1 MFDFTELVNSV
12 MKGDDDRAVALT
24 RQAMEAHIPAR
35 EILDKGLVRAMDTV
49 GNQFARGEVF
59 FPELLI
65 SGDTMK
71 AALELLK
78 PEFTQGRSAY
88 LGKCAIGTVRGD
100 VHDIGKNIVIMMLE
114 GNGWEVTDL
123 GIDVSPEDFCSAM
136 EKDDYHIVGMS
147 ALLTLTM
154 SNLARTMDILKTAGL
169 RNRVKIMVGGAPVTQ
184 AYADQIGADGYA
196 PDAAEAVKVATRLL
210 EKS

>member
-1 MFDFTELVNSV
+1 M
-12 MKGDDDRAVALT
+12 ALDGGV
-24 RQAMEAHIPAR
+24 PAL
-35 EILDKGLVRAMDTV
+35 EILAKGLVRAMNTV
-49 GNQFARGEVF
+49 GELFQKGEYF
-59 FPELLI
+59 LPEMLLA
-65 SGDTMK
+65 GEAMK
-71 AALELLK
+71 AALEQLK
-78 PEFTQGRSAY
+78 PSLIKGKAAY
-88 LGKCAIGTVRGD
+88 TGKYLIGTVQGD
-100 VHDIGKNIVIMMLE
+100 VHNIGKNIVVMMLE

-154 SNLARTMDILKTAGL
+154 SNLARTMDTLETAGL
-169 RNRVKIMVGGAPVTQ
+169 RNRVKIMIGGAPVTQ

-210 EKS
+210 EKSWADGEDKAH

>member
-1 MFDFTELVNSV
+1 M
-12 MKGDDDRAVALT
+12 ALDSGVS
-24 RQAMEAHIPAR
+24 AR
-35 EILDKGLVRAMDTV
+35 EILAKGLVRAMNAV
-49 GNQFARGEVF
+49 GQLFQKGEYF
-59 FPELLI
+59 LPELLLA
-65 SGDTMK
+65 GEAMK
-71 AALELLK
+71 AALEQLK
-78 PEFTQGRSAY
+78 PSLIEGKAAY
-88 LGKCAIGTVRGD
+88 TGKYLIGTVQGD
-100 VHDIGKNIVIMMLE
+100 VHNIGKNIVVMMLE

-154 SNLARTMDILKTAGL
+154 SNLARTMDTLKTAGL
-169 RNRVKIMVGGAPVTQ
+169 RDGVKIMVGGAPVTQ

-210 EKS
+210 EKSWADGEDKAH

>member
-1 MFDFTELVNSV
+1 M
-12 MKGDDDRAVALT
+12 ALDGGV
-24 RQAMEAHIPAR
+24 PAR
-35 EILDKGLVRAMDTV
+35 EILAKGLVRAMNTV
-49 GNQFARGEVF
+49 GELFQKGEYF
-59 FPELLI
+59 LPEMLLA
-65 SGDTMK
+65 GEAMK
-71 AALELLK
+71 AALEQLK
-78 PEFTQGRSAY
+78 PSLIEGKAAY
-88 LGKCAIGTVRGD
+88 TGKYLIGTVQGD
-100 VHDIGKNIVIMMLE
+100 VHNIGKNIVVMMLE

-123 GIDVSPEDFCSAM
+123 GIDVSPEDFCSAV

-154 SNLARTMDILKTAGL
+154 SNLARTMDTLKTAGL

-196 PDAAEAVKVATRLL
+196 PDAAETVKVATRLL